1 MTDVSCHNY
10 VNILGT
16 RVYSSYVSTALTNMM
31 MMKPTE
37 LKKST
42 KDKPFVYKTM

>member
-1 MTDVSCHNY
+1 
-10 VNILGT
+10 
-16 RVYSSYVSTALTNMM
+16 M

-42 KDKPFVYKTM
+42 KDKPFRLQNHVNATNLPTY